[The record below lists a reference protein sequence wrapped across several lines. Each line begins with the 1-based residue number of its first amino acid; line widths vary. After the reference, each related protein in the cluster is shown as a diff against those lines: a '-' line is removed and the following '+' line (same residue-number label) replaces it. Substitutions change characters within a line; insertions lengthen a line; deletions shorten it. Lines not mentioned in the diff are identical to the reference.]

1 MVRTLLIRG
10 MLAGILAGLLSFGFA
25 TIFGEPPLDHAIAF
39 EGHDHHA
46 GDHKHGDAHEMVGDA
61 PEAEPVSR
69 AVQSTI
75 GLFTGIVIYGCAL
88 GGIFALVFAYAHGR
102 IGRLSPRATA
112 ALLAAAGFVTII
124 LVPQIKYPASPPAVG
139 TPETIGL
146 RTGLYFAM
154 IVLSVLA
161 GIAAAMLR
169 GRLVARFGGWNASI
183 LAGAGYLAVVVI
195 AMLALPTV
203 NEVPADF
210 SAAVLWQFRIAS
222 LGIQVVL
229 WTALGLVFGAL
240 AERSLGMRRDGG
252 TAAGLR
258 AAPRHGRA

>member
-46 GDHKHGDAHEMVGDA
+46 GDHAHGDAHEMAGDA
-61 PEAEPVSR
+61 PGAESVSR

-75 GLFTGIVIYGCAL
+75 GLFTGIMIYGGAL

-112 ALLAAAGFVTII
+112 ALLAAAGFVAII

-146 RTGLYFAM
+146 RTALYFAM
-154 IVLSVLA
+154 IAISILA

-240 AERSLGMRRDGG
+240 AERSPGMRRDGG